1 MKRAILSGLALIAL
15 AACGNKDKR
24 PEREIEDSADG
35 ARSAVAAPGAPEF
48 GAFGV
53 DLSAID
59 SAIDPG
65 DDFNAYANGAWEKSF
80 RLPDGYSSY
89 GALTMVA
96 DRVDARM
103 KAIVDGLLKARP
115 TPDSPEQKIR
125 DFYASYVD
133 VGAINEKGLAPL
145 AADFAAID
153 AVSTP
158 EAAAALFLRP
168 SPSMTTPIEVQ
179 IDLDAKRPDRYAVYL
194 TQAGLGMPNRDFY
207 VDERFADKRA
217 RYRDY
222 IAATLRRADFA
233 EPEAAA
239 ERIVTL
245 ETEIAR
251 AHWDPAKRRN
261 RTLAYNPK
269 TFEQLEAYAPSL
281 PWRAM
286 LDAAGLGG
294 VSEVILRE
302 DDALRATADLIAT
315 TPVAALKEYLKFHL
329 INSNA
334 DVLPAPFDDAKRG
347 FFGGGLQGGS
357 ARSDR
362 RERAVAALDAALGDA
377 VGRIYVERHFPLQSK
392 AAVEAI
398 VANLRAALGKRL
410 DEPGWMEEETRIKAA
425 EKLSKLAAKIGYP
438 DRWRDYSGLEIL
450 AGDAYGNAKRAR
462 EFEWNLN
469 VAQLGRP
476 IDRGE
481 WSVRPYTLDA
491 FYDPAFNEIVFPAAI
506 LDAPFFDP
514 NADGAVNYGAIG
526 AVIGHEIAHGYDAQG
541 RKTDGDGVLRD
552 WWTPSDA
559 DRYYERAQELGAQ
572 YSAHEGIE
580 GLAPD
585 ADAAIGEN
593 IGDLCGLAIAFDA
606 YRLSLK
612 GAEASAI
619 DGVTGDQ
626 RFFLA
631 WAQIWRRV
639 AREELPG
646 DEFPSGPHAPAQYR
660 VNGVVRNMDVWYEAF
675 GVTPDDDLWIAP
687 EDRVQIW

>member
-1 MKRAILSGLALIAL
+1 L
-15 AACGNKDKR
+15 
-24 PEREIEDSADG
+24 
-35 ARSAVAAPGAPEF
+35 
-48 GAFGV
+48 
-53 DLSAID
+53 
-59 SAIDPG
+59 
-65 DDFNAYANGAWEKSF
+65 
-80 RLPDGYSSY
+80 
-89 GALTMVA
+89 
-96 DRVDARM
+96 
-103 KAIVDGLLKARP
+103 KAIFDALLKARP
-115 TPDSPEQKIR
+115 APGSAEQKIR

-133 VGAINEKGLAPL
+133 VGAINAKGLAPL

-168 SPSMTTPIEVQ
+168 SPRMTTPIAVQ

-194 TQAGLGMPNRDFY
+194 TQAGLGMPDRDSY

-217 RYRDY
+217 QYRDY
-222 IAATLRRADFA
+222 IAATLRRADIA

-239 ERIVTL
+239 ERILTL

-251 AHWDPAKRRN
+251 AHWDPAMRRN

-269 TFEQLEAYAPSL
+269 TIEQIEAYAPSL

-294 VSEVILRE
+294 VSEVVLRE
-302 DDALRATADLIAT
+302 DDALRKIADLVAT

-334 DVLPAPFDDAKRG
+334 DVLPAPFDDARLA
-347 FFGGGLQGGS
+347 FFGSELQGRS

-362 RERAVAALDAALGDA
+362 RERAIAALDAALGDA
-377 VGRIYVERHFPLQSK
+377 VGRIYVERHFPPQSK
-392 AAVEAI
+392 AAVEEIFAH
-398 VANLRAALGKRL
+398 LRTALRERF
-410 DEPGWMEEETRIKAA
+410 DEPGWMSEETRTKAG
-425 EKLSKLAAKIGYP
+425 EKLSKLSAKIGYP
-438 DRWRDYSGLEIL
+438 ERWRDYSGLEIL

-462 EFEWNLN
+462 EFEWNFK
-469 VAQLGRP
+469 VAQIGRP
-476 IDRGE
+476 IDRAE

-491 FYDPAFNEIVFPAAI
+491 FYDPAFNEIVFPAAV

-526 AVIGHEIAHGYDAQG
+526 AVIGHDIAHGFDAQG
-541 RKTDGDGVLRD
+541 RKSDGDGVLRD

-572 YSAHEGIE
+572 YSAYEGVE

-639 AREELPG
+639 AREELVK
-646 DEFPSGPHAPAQYR
+646 DEVASGPHAPAQYR
-660 VNGVVRNMDVWYEAF
+660 VNGVVRNMDAWYEAF
-675 GVTPDDDLWIAP
+675 GVTPDDDLWLAP